1 MYLLHNLYVPPPQKK
16 IIGLLLHTFLPEMEF
31 CHADPCFVKNAS
43 EFSCS
48 FPHHRNFLYFELIS
62 FKGSLPKIGCLRTE
76 GTVLI
81 AHKTLVYVL
90 VPICKKL
97 SSRFLPLPQTPPLY
111 TVIFFKSEVFNLL
124 GCKYPW
130 MFAINVYLC
139 DTYVT
144 RI

>member
-81 AHKTLVYVL
+81 AHKSLVYVL

-97 SSRFLPLPQTPPLY
+97 SSRFLPRPQAPPPRHS
-111 TVIFFKSEVFNLL
+111 VFFLF
-124 GCKYPW
+124 
-130 MFAINVYLC
+130 FF
-139 DTYVT
+139 
-144 RI
+144 